1 MIKGELS
8 FSSRRHGKKTII
20 NKTKERR
27 ESGMK
32 GRKAKKKKKRKR
44 KKETKSSERP
54 QPANGRQRVM
64 SGNTIG
70 TLNTST

>member
-20 NKTKERR
+20 NKTKERK

-32 GRKAKKKKKRKR
+32 GRKAKKKRKERGKRR
-44 KKETKSSERP
+44 RNHPRDLNLQTGVSE
-54 QPANGRQRVM
+54 
-64 SGNTIG
+64 
-70 TLNTST
+70 

>member
-32 GRKAKKKKKRKR
+32 GRKEEKKRKR

>member
-20 NKTKERR
+20 NKTKERK

-32 GRKAKKKKKRKR
+32 GRKRKG
-44 KKETKSSERP
+44 KSSERP
-54 QPANGRQRVM
+54 QPANGRQRVT

>member
-32 GRKAKKKKKRKR
+32 GRKAKKKKRKERGKRR
-44 KKETKSSERP
+44 RNHPRDLNLQTGVSE
-54 QPANGRQRVM
+54 
-64 SGNTIG
+64 
-70 TLNTST
+70 